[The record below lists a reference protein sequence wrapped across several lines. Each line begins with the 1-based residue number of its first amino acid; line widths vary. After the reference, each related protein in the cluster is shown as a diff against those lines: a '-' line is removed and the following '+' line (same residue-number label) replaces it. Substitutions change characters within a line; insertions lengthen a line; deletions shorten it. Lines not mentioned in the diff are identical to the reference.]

1 MKAGSIFVLA
11 CALCEV
17 RMMWRVCVCSEVVGE
32 EGAEGLH
39 SVNPLPPRLF
49 ALPGRPHRQPPHPRS
64 PPLHHHL
71 QTMRVK
77 RKNSPQNLNKIYS
90 PSGHLRLEFVS
101 SSKQIWRLSFWRHPF
116 SAEDLLVS
124 KRCNATFLQICYD
137 EETNSF
143 TYWMA
148 WRFLSELFL

>member
-39 SVNPLPPRLF
+39 SVSPLPPRLF
-49 ALPGRPHRQPPHPRS
+49 DLPGRPHRQPPHPRS

-77 RKNSPQNLNKIYS
+77 RKNSPQNQNKMYS
-90 PSGHLRLEFVS
+90 PAGHLRLEFVS
-101 SSKQIWRLSFWRHPF
+101 SSKQIWIHFALNN
-116 SAEDLLVS
+116 LL
-124 KRCNATFLQICYD
+124 
-137 EETNSF
+137 TNRSS
-143 TYWMA
+143 TVNGC
-148 WRFLSELFL
+148 RQNENSNS